1 MPTRR
6 EVDRAG
12 RTYSQWEFKKGVPVD
27 LGVPMGGQDHKT
39 AWAKKKKRLLSSPEY
54 QFPIRSYRAF
64 KIYVGYL
71 IRFKTGQTI
80 NIPGS
85 IELFFFSKPKIY
97 LCQMT
102 QNQ

>member
-1 MPTRR
+1 MTELVEHIVNGSSRR
-6 EVDRAG
+6 EFQL
-12 RTYSQWEFKKGVPVD
+12 TWEFPWEDRIIQQRGLK
-27 LGVPMGGQDHKT
+27 L
-39 AWAKKKKRLLSSPEY
+39 KKRLLSSPEY
-54 QFPIRSYRAF
+54 QLPIRPHRAF
-64 KIYVGYL
+64 EIYVGYL

-97 LCQMT
+97 LCQVT

>member
-39 AWAKKKKRLLSSPEY
+39 AWAKKKKGSY
-54 QFPIRSYRAF
+54 QA
-64 KIYVGYL
+64 L
-71 IRFKTGQTI
+71 
-80 NIPGS
+80 NISFQSGH
-85 IELFFFSKPKIY
+85 IELLKYMLEI
-97 LCQMT
+97 L
-102 QNQ
+102 